1 MAGKKYSDIFKS
13 SNTTSVVDTD
23 LFALERADGN
33 TYVLRAN
40 SVYTYV
46 SNKVLN
52 TRNVTYI
59 NTATFTAN
67 SSTDLIICNPEEAQS
82 TITVTFPA
90 TAPNKQFT
98 VKCTNSINYAVTITT
113 SDTVLTKMESSLGGT
128 IGNTATLTSNGQV
141 CTWISFGG
149 VYRKI
154 A

>member
-40 SVYTYV
+40 SVYTYI

-52 TRNVTYI
+52 TRNVTYV

-82 TITVTFPA
+82 TITITFPA
-90 TAPNKQFT
+90 TAPNKQYT
-98 VKCTNSINYAVTITT
+98 VKCTNTINYAVIVTT
-113 SDTVLTKMESSLGGT
+113 SNPTLTKIEALSGGAV
-128 IGNTATLTSNGQV
+128 GNTVTLSTNGQF

-149 VYRKI
+149 AYRKI